1 MCSLS
6 LGPCPALRPRAWSY
20 NVNPADEDFHL
31 LAQTQAWHPERVQL
45 LPWLVWLSLSAG
57 LRTKRSP
64 VRFPVRAHAWAAGQV
79 PSWGHAGGNWQP
91 IDVSLT
97 QQCFSVSLSL
107 SLKIKK
113 KRIKK
118 KESSSCPGFRVAQL
132 VGELPPAPKSCEFDP
147 WSGHILSCGFSP

>member
-20 NVNPADEDFHL
+20 NVNPADEDFRL

-79 PSWGHAGGNWQP
+79 PSWGHARGNWQP

-97 QQCFSVSLSL
+97 QQCFSVSLPV
-107 SLKIKK
+107 SLKIK

-118 KESSSCPGFRVAQL
+118 KNPALALDSGWLSWLESYPLHQKVASLIPGQ
-132 VGELPPAPKSCEFDP
+132 DTY
-147 WSGHILSCGFSP
+147 